1 MKPGH
6 TIGGKCKIDVT
17 KHGWFKCVISELKE
31 LETETGGR
39 LKFKASL
46 VYI

>member
-1 MKPGH
+1 MKPEY
-6 TIGGKCKIDVT
+6 TIGGRCKTDVT
-17 KHGWFKCVISELKE
+17 EHRWFKCVISELKE
-31 LETETGGR
+31 LETETGGC